1 MQEEAA
7 GCALAVAVVGVLIAL
22 IQLLFGG
29 PLLTKPTSPESAPTS
44 PKSGPVST
52 AAPPTSSPPG
62 SPTPTPPP
70 GPTVTSPAPQDLG
83 EILSQKGC
91 GNPVFSW
98 GYRRPASIAGVD
110 YPTSL
115 PVSCSINA
123 GVASADFLVPTGAK
137 FLTGTIGID
146 DHTENA
152 DAKVTFSVFDI
163 ARRPLVESKTL
174 AYGEASQLLVP
185 VSGVARVRLQVQFST
200 THSYVSARWAN
211 MQFTF

>member
-1 MQEEAA
+1 MMQEEAA

-29 PLLTKPTSPESAPTS
+29 PLLTKPTSPESTPTS
-44 PKSGPVST
+44 PNSGPVST

-70 GPTVTSPAPQDLG
+70 PPPRPTVTSPAPQDLG

-98 GYRRPASIAGVD
+98 GYRRPARIARVD

-123 GVASADFLVPTGAK
+123 GVASADFLVPTGASS
-137 FLTGTIGID
+137 LPALWD
-146 DHTENA
+146 
-152 DAKVTFSVFDI
+152 
-163 ARRPLVESKTL
+163 
-174 AYGEASQLLVP
+174 
-185 VSGVARVRLQVQFST
+185 
-200 THSYVSARWAN
+200 
-211 MQFTF
+211 